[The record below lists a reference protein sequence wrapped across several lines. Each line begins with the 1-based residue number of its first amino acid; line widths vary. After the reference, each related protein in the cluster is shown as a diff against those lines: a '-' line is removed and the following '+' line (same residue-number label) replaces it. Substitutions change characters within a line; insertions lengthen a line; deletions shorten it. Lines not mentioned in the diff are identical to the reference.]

1 MRLTIGR
8 WLTVILACCAF
19 VTALLLPLPRKAT
32 KNWFGQNPAM
42 MAASVEALVAA
53 TSERND
59 AIRDYRVAQGI
70 ARWKANGSAD
80 AVQIDAS
87 TPAPIGDFMRAVAQA
102 EWRRAG
108 SQASP
113 RHAAVFVYFDTSTI
127 AGGATPNGHRTA
139 ELRRPADVWFA
150 LPEVT
155 DGERCVVLVRVR
167 VPSVAQIT
175 HLGERSLLG
184 PCAYFAAFGKPGPS
198 VHRWLEATNYRAARY
213 PDWDR
218 PRAPSVDVAAVYS
231 LGPEAIRCRTG
242 KSGGC
247 ATALRTTGASGV
259 PSRVIDGNSSG
270 DGGRRRTVLL
280 GDASPR
286 FLADAVREFGSDR
299 FAQFWTSSAPIE
311 SAFAGAANVSLDEW
325 TARWLERSYGKQ
337 QGPPAIRLPD
347 LLWLAVLLPLFV
359 LISAGKR
366 ERVLTERLRLA
377 PVSST

>member
-8 WLTVILACCAF
+8 WITVILACCAF
-19 VTALLLPLPRKAT
+19 VAALLLPLPRTAT
-32 KNWFGQNPAM
+32 TNWFGQNPAVM
-42 MAASVEALVAA
+42 SASVEALVAA
-53 TSERND
+53 TSDRND
-59 AIRDYRVAQGI
+59 AIREYRVAQGI
-70 ARWKANGSAD
+70 ARWKANASTD

-87 TPAPIGDFMRAVAQA
+87 TPGPVGDFMRTVAET

-113 RHAAVFVYFDTSTI
+113 RHAAVFVYFDTSAI
-127 AGGATPNGHRTA
+127 AGNASPNGRRTA
-139 ELRRPADVWFA
+139 ELQRPADVWFA

-175 HLGERSLLG
+175 HLRERSLLG

-213 PDWDR
+213 PDWDK
-218 PRAPSVDVAAVYS
+218 PRAPAVDAAAVYS
-231 LGPEAIRCRTG
+231 LGPKSSRCLTG

-247 ATALRTTGASGV
+247 ATALRTTGASGA

-270 DGGRRRTVLL
+270 DGGRRRTVML

-286 FLADAVREFGSDR
+286 FLADAVRELGSDR
-299 FAQFWTSSAPIE
+299 FAQFWTSSAAIE
-311 SAFAGAANVSLDEW
+311 SAFAGAANVSLDDW

-337 QGPPAIRLPD
+337 HGRPVIRLPD
-347 LLWLAVLLPLFV
+347 LLWLTVLLPLFV
-359 LISAGKR
+359 LISAGRR

-377 PVSST
+377 RVSST